1 MTASITL
8 EEKNQF
14 ESLKKVLCFS
24 VLGFTSSLVLTVQT
38 ALGRLV
44 RLIFF
49 SFHAQ
54 IADLLAGDSDD
65 DNDSNDN
72 NDSEDWESVI
82 DGSEPFD
89 ADGSECE

>member
-1 MTASITL
+1 MEAAAVKTVRAGRVI
-8 EEKNQF
+8 
-14 ESLKKVLCFS
+14 CFS
-24 VLGFTSSLVLTVQT
+24 VLGFQSSLVLTVQT
-38 ALGRLV
+38 ALG

-72 NDSEDWESVI
+72 DSEDWESVI

-89 ADGSECE
+89 ADGSESE

>member
-38 ALGRLV
+38 ALG

>member
-1 MTASITL
+1 M
-8 EEKNQF
+8 F
-14 ESLKKVLCFS
+14 FS
-24 VLGFTSSLVLTVQT
+24 FRFHVFSGPHSSDCTGETGETDL
-38 ALGRLV
+38 
-44 RLIFF
+44 F

-89 ADGSECE
+89 TDGSESE

>member
-1 MTASITL
+1 MTASIAS

-14 ESLKKVLCFS
+14 ESLKKVICFS

-38 ALGRLV
+38 ALG

-72 NDSEDWESVI
+72 DSEDWESVI

-89 ADGSECE
+89 ADGSESE